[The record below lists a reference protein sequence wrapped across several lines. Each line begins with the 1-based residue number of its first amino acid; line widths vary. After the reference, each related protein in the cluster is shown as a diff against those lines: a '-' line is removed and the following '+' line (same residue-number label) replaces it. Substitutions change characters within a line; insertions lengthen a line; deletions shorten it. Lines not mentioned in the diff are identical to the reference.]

1 MSQYDRIYNFSA
13 GPSMLPLEVLEE
25 CSRDMFNYHGSG
37 MSVME
42 MSHRSKVFMEIA
54 AEAQSLLRE
63 VMGIPDNYKILFM
76 QGGAS
81 LQFAAIPINLR
92 KNGVADYI
100 RSGNFSTIASKEAAK
115 FLKVN
120 IAGSSEATAFDH
132 IPQQD
137 ELTLDPNADYVHICF
152 NNTIYGTKYNYIPDT
167 GDVPL
172 VADISSCILSEPLD
186 VSRFGLLY
194 AGVQKNIAPSGMA
207 LVIIRD
213 DLLKEPAAD
222 TPLML
227 NYKLTADK
235 DSMYNTPNCWSIYVT
250 KLVLEYIKR
259 SGGVEEMQ
267 KRNVKKAKLLYDY
280 LDSSKLF
287 IAGAREDSRSI
298 MNVIFKT
305 GSDELDAKFVKEA
318 TALGMSNL
326 KGHRVLG
333 GMRASIYNNMP
344 YEGVETLVKFMSDFE
359 AANSK

>member
-1 MSQYDRIYNFSA
+1 MSRENVFNFSA
-13 GPSMLPLEVLEE
+13 GPSVLPESALRNAQRELL
-25 CSRDMFNYHGSG
+25 DFGSTG
-37 MSVME
+37 ISVME
-42 MSHRSKVFMEIA
+42 MSHRSKMFLEIHNSSK
-54 AEAQSLLRE
+54 QKLRE
-63 VMGIPDNYKILFM
+63 LLNVPESHEILFL

-81 LQFAAIPINLR
+81 LQFAAIPINLK
-92 KNGVADYI
+92 KNGKADYI

-120 IAGSSEATAFDH
+120 IAGSSEDTAFDH

-137 ELTLDPNADYVHICF
+137 ELSLDPETDYVHICF

-186 VSRFGLLY
+186 VSKFGLLY

-207 LVIIRD
+207 LVIIRE
-213 DLLKEPAAD
+213 DLLKEPPAD

-227 NYKLTADK
+227 NYKLTSDK

-250 KLVLEYIKR
+250 KLVLEYIKKT
-259 SGGVEEMQ
+259 GGVEAMQ
-267 KRNVKKAKLLYDY
+267 QRNIKKAKLLYDY

-287 IAGAREDSRSI
+287 IAGARKDSRSM

-305 GSDELDAKFVKEA
+305 GDADLDAKFVKQAAE
-318 TALGMSNL
+318 LGMSNL

-344 YEGVETLVKFMSDFE
+344 YEGVEALVEFMKKFESE
-359 AANSK
+359 NG